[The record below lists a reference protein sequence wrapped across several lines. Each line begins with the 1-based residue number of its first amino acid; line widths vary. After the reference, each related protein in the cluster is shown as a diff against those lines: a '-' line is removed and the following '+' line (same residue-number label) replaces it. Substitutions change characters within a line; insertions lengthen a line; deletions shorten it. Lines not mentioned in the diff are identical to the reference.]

1 MCIFN
6 PRLHFLDR
14 ENIVY
19 LSSSIVK
26 SGLLIPKE
34 HSLEISLEINF
45 GGSRSAKFA
54 ILTGLVSLTVAM
66 CFRENFA
73 YIFLGGNDSV
83 HVEIT
88 WNDLKSWYLSL
99 KYQFCDFEK

>member
-1 MCIFN
+1 MQDLKHWNSF
-6 PRLHFLDR
+6 
-14 ENIVY
+14 
-19 LSSSIVK
+19 
-26 SGLLIPKE
+26 
-34 HSLEISLEINF
+34 
-45 GGSRSAKFA
+45 
-54 ILTGLVSLTVAM
+54 LTGLVSLTVAM

-99 KYQFCDFEK
+99 KYQFCDFEKQAWFSENNFWFGTTGKRLEWEKKLYIVKDAERSKN